1 MLTIGYCYYL
11 KKINKYGDILTL
23 HLFKAKIH
31 KI

>member
-11 KKINKYGDILTL
+11 KKKKYGDILTL